1 MNLKVKF
8 KESEK
13 VLSVSFGETKSDLQ
27 VNLGE
32 VQHVTEY
39 IGGEPYDGE
48 YIVTP
53 KISGQSLP
61 TKNKVLVDDVTI
73 KEIPF
78 YNVSNA
84 SGGNTVYI
92 GDKI

>member
-1 MNLKVKF
+1 MILNVKLRETDNSFKVDFKDVDSEFGAKF
-8 KESEK
+8 SEIQK
-13 VLSVSFGETKSDLQ
+13 
-27 VNLGE
+27 
-32 VQHVTEY
+32 VTEY
-39 IGGEPYDGE
+39 VGGEEYEGE
-48 YIVTP
+48 YVVTP
-53 KISGQSLP
+53 KVTEQSLP
-61 TKNKVLVDDVTI
+61 TKEKVLIEDITI

>member
-1 MNLKVKF
+1 MIFNVKF
-8 KESEK
+8 RETDK
-13 VLSVSFGETKSDLQ
+13 SFGAKFSEFQK
-27 VNLGE
+27 
-32 VQHVTEY
+32 VTEY
-39 IGGEPYDGE
+39 IGGEEYKGE
-48 YIVTP
+48 YVVTP
-53 KISGQSLP
+53 KVTEQSLP
-61 TKNKVLVDDVTI
+61 TKEKVLIEDITI

>member
-1 MNLKVKF
+1 MILNVKLRETDNSFKVNFEDCVSEFGAKF
-8 KESEK
+8 SEIQK
-13 VLSVSFGETKSDLQ
+13 
-27 VNLGE
+27 
-32 VQHVTEY
+32 VTEY
-39 IGGEPYDGE
+39 IGGEEYEGE
-48 YIVTP
+48 YVVTP
-53 KISGQSLP
+53 KVTEQSLP
-61 TKNKVLVDDVTI
+61 TKEKVLIEDITI

>member
-1 MNLKVKF
+1 MKLSVKF
-8 KESEK
+8 FEENNRFLIGFKELNSNININ
-13 VLSVSFGETKSDLQ
+13 FGEFQTI
-27 VNLGE
+27 
-32 VQHVTEY
+32 TEY
-39 IGGEPYDGE
+39 IGGDKYEGE
-48 YIVTP
+48 YVVTP
-53 KISGQSLP
+53 KVIEQSLP
-61 TKNKVLVDDVTI
+61 TKEKVLIEDITI

>member
-1 MNLKVKF
+1 MIFNVKF
-8 KESEK
+8 RETDK
-13 VLSVSFGETKSDLQ
+13 SFGIKFS
-27 VNLGE
+27 E
-32 VQHVTEY
+32 VQKVTEY
-39 IGGEPYDGE
+39 IGGEEYEGE
-48 YIVTP
+48 YVVTP
-53 KISGQSLP
+53 KVTEQSLP
-61 TKNKVLVDDVTI
+61 TKEKVLIEDITI